1 VQPRHRSRHPDDG
14 LGATDRLD
22 GALPRRILPVE
33 VTPDTFVLSWGRVGS
48 LGAVGRALANGWWLA
63 ALLIAFYVVLFG
75 TTLRGFPYSG
85 PFSTVDE
92 QLNYYV
98 AAKNF
103 NRFGFTPTAFLH
115 DFSLSTR
122 ADLHPY
128 VYNHM
133 PPGPEIVTALMM
145 RAFGERYV
153 LIRLAFALVFVA
165 GVAAFLVFA
174 REVLAGFGLTG
185 EGYTLLFLKP
195 AFVLHTM
202 DHPAFSPFLLL
213 AFLPLVLMQQ
223 YARRPRRWRLV
234 AALVI
239 VFVAA
244 NYLPY
249 QNLFM
254 LFVTWIALAAFRLV
268 PFQGVHAL
276 AFLGAAVAGIV
287 AHALQSVVL
296 FGPAVF
302 VRETMLA
309 LSNRMFGVPNYED
322 LKAFYRSI
330 DVVHHGTHHLDV
342 LRLGRAVAAAL
353 RIVGTALTVV
363 LLLMV
368 AGLELARLGR
378 MDWGRRQLVVPRTPE
393 SEALARTL
401 RRFVAVGVWVG
412 LAIVVPMLMFP
423 AYSADY
429 GLSGMN
435 EYFLGIAAVAA
446 YGFMLTTAARWF
458 RSMPWR
464 ELNPMGLVVWLVVV
478 AVAAVGMAGLAEKQ
492 LKALGSV
499 EREARLKNPDWAL
512 LEITR
517 LIPGQV
523 VMTNV
528 YPTTAGFFTHEAAYG
543 GCEEAVFHDDGSVD
557 PNRCH
562 TGFFKG
568 FGRTTEIV
576 PTHYV
581 LFRALFTGFTMCLGE
596 CLEDLHNFVA
606 ARHEVVVENERFTIF
621 RLRGPV
627 EFSPIAASP

>member
-1 VQPRHRSRHPDDG
+1 MGVPG
-14 LGATDRLD
+14 L
-22 GALPRRILPVE
+22 LPIT
-33 VTPDTFVLSWGRVGS
+33 VTPETFVLSWGRVG
-48 LGAVGRALANGWWLA
+48 RAIANGWWLA
-63 ALLIAFYVVLFG
+63 ALLVLFYVVVYV

-103 NRFGFTPTAFLH
+103 NRFGFLPTMFLH

-122 ADLHPY
+122 AELHPY

-133 PPGPEIVTALMM
+133 PPGPEIATALMM
-145 RAFGERYV
+145 RVVGERYV
-153 LIRLAFALVFVA
+153 LIRLAFAAVFVA
-165 GVAAFLVFA
+165 GLVAFLMFA
-174 REVLAGFGLTG
+174 RQVLAAFGLTG

-195 AFVLHTM
+195 TFVLHTM
-202 DHPAFSPFLLL
+202 DHPAFSPFLLF
-213 AFLPLVLMQQ
+213 AFLPLVLMQR
-223 YARRPRRWRLV
+223 YARRPRRWHLA
-234 AALVI
+234 AALLL
-239 VFVAA
+239 VFLAA

-254 LFVTWIALAAFRLV
+254 LFVTWIALAVFRLV
-268 PFQGVHAL
+268 PFQRAHAT

-302 VRETMLA
+302 MRETVLA

-330 DVVHHGTHHLDV
+330 DVVHHGTHHLD
-342 LRLGRAVAAAL
+342 LFRLARAVAAAL
-353 RIVGTALTVV
+353 RLVGTALTVV
-363 LLLMV
+363 LVVMV
-368 AGLELARLGR
+368 VGLEFARLGR
-378 MDWGRRQLVVPRTPE
+378 MEWSRRQFVVPRTPE
-393 SEALARTL
+393 AEALAHTV
-401 RRFVAVGVWVG
+401 RRFVVLGVWVS
-412 LAIVVPMLMFP
+412 LAIVIPMLMFP

-446 YGFMLTTAARWF
+446 YGFMLVTAASWF

-464 ELNPMGLVVWLVVV
+464 QFNPMGLVLWLGVVV
-478 AVAAVGMAGLAEKQ
+478 LALAAMAGVGAKQ
-492 LKALGSV
+492 LKALGGV
-499 EREARLKNPDWAL
+499 EREARQKNPDRAL
-512 LEITR
+512 LEIRR
-517 LIPGQV
+517 LIPGEI

-528 YPTTAGFFTHEAAYG
+528 YPTTAGFFTEEAAYG
-543 GCEEAVFHDDGSVD
+543 GCEEAVFADDGSVD

-568 FGRTTEIV
+568 FGRRTDIV

-581 LFRALFTGFTMCLGE
+581 LFRALFTGFTMCLGD
-596 CLEDLHNFVA
+596 CLEDLHNLVA
-606 ARHEVVVENERFTIF
+606 SRHDVVVENERFTIF

-627 EFSPIAASP
+627 QFSAMAGSR